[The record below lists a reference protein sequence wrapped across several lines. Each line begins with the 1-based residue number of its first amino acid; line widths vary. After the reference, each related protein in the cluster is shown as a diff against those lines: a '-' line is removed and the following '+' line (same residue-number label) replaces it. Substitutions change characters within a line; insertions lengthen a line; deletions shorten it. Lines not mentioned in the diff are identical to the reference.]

1 MLFKITVAIHKR
13 HCQLTQFDDPL
24 VWLLPARL
32 DQRFSTAVCAGVIEN
47 VAIFTAVYTIEPGE
61 VTVEYGAMTVDQSK
75 ALANSRKE
83 YLLFDW
89 FVEPVK
95 Q

>member
-1 MLFKITVAIHKR
+1 MLFQITMAIHER
-13 HCQLTQFDDPL
+13 HCLNSPFNNSLLLQLPE
-24 VWLLPARL
+24 RL
-32 DQRFSTAVCAGVIEN
+32 GKRFATAVCAGVVEH

-95 Q
+95 